1 MRVAVVGGG
10 LAGLA
15 AAHTLVEGGA
25 RVTVLESAPHFG
37 GQVRTARLNGWL
49 IEDGAE
55 GFPARQDSVPTLC
68 AELGLDGDLI
78 DQETRQTLRL
88 DRDVLTPLEPG
99 EGATILS
106 LPVEAPDLGGGLRTL
121 RGGMET
127 LVAALSTRVR
137 ARADMRLDCPVTG
150 LRPGGHPQVLGPTLP
165 ALSADAVVVALPPGA
180 AVPLLA
186 PLVGTSAPLSAM
198 RLASSV
204 SVTLAL
210 PRPTVSHSL
219 DATGF
224 VVPGDNDAG
233 LLACTFA
240 SSKFAGRAGPE
251 WCLLRAFFRPGDGD
265 LDLPEP
271 AWVERAVKS
280 LARVLG
286 MSAPPAYARV
296 ARWPRALPRFTPT
309 HAEDVARLRERL
321 EAHPWLQL
329 AGAAVDGGGVAGAIR
344 SGHMAALRLLQRT
357 PAG

>member
-25 RVTVLESAPHFG
+25 RVTVLESAPRFG
-37 GQVRTARLNGWL
+37 GQVRTARVNGWL

-55 GFPARQDSVPTLC
+55 GFPARQDTVPTLC
-68 AELGLDGDLI
+68 AELGLDGELL

-88 DRDVLTPLEPG
+88 DGDLLTPLEPG
-99 EGATILS
+99 EGATMLS
-106 LPVEAPDLGGGLRTL
+106 MQVEAPDLGGGLRTL

-127 LVAALSTRVR
+127 LVAALSARLQD
-137 ARADMRLDCPVTG
+137 RADMRLDCTVTG
-150 LRPGGHPQVLGPTLP
+150 LRPGPRPQVLGPTLP
-165 ALSADAVVVALPPGA
+165 AMAADAVVVALPPRA
-180 AVPLLA
+180 AVPLLV
-186 PLVGTSAPLSAM
+186 PLVGTSAPLAAM

-204 SVTLAL
+204 SVTLAV
-210 PRPTVSHSL
+210 PRRAVRHPL

-224 VVPGDNDAG
+224 VVPRDNDAG
-233 LLACTFA
+233 LLACTFV

-251 WCLLRAFFRPGDGD
+251 WCLLRAFFRPGGGD

-271 AWVERAVKS
+271 VWVERAVRS
-280 LARVLG
+280 LAGVLG

-296 ARWPRALPRFTPT
+296 ARWPRALPRFTRT
-309 HAEDVARLRERL
+309 HTEAVARLRERL
-321 EAHPWLQL
+321 LAHPWLQL

-344 SGHMAALRLLQRT
+344 SGRMAALRLLQRM
-357 PAG
+357 PAD